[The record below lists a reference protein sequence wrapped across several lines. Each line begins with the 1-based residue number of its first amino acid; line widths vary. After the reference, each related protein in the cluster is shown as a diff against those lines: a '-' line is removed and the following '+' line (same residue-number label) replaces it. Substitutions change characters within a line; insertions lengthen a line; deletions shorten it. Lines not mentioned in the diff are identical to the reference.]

1 MILDFNDIISL
12 LKKREYKDCD
22 LIAKGLWALL
32 YYPIMDYVD
41 YGLVAKVMT
50 YKNRLGGTSIG
61 VGYCA

>member
-1 MILDFNDIISL
+1 
-12 LKKREYKDCD
+12 
-22 LIAKGLWALL
+22 L